1 MMMIMMMITI
11 MMMIK
16 MTENDADDL
25 LLRCLLSL
33 YSAVITKPG
42 AVTRAGET
50 TEVRKDVAGRIVVG
64 LEMQPF
70 WNRNAARL
78 QFHL

>member
-1 MMMIMMMITI
+1 
-11 MMMIK
+11 MIK

-50 TEVRKDVAGRIVVG
+50 TEVRRYLLDTFSDRLRVVDLSYGTLDGGDVLFTGKTD
-64 LEMQPF
+64 
-70 WNRNAARL
+70 
-78 QFHL
+78 